1 MKKITHLVL
10 SIALLIFI
18 NGCADYKPIFGTT
31 KLQFEISDHTIE
43 GNKILG
49 NKIYSKLYNLSKSN
63 KDNQNIRS
71 IDVVINV
78 SKDKQAT
85 SKNSAGKILEYK
97 ITLNTKVEITDFIN
111 GDQILNETFNSS
123 FTYKTQDQY
132 YETVTQENR
141 SLEILINKTYEDLLA
156 KFSQNI

>member
-1 MKKITHLVL
+1 M
-10 SIALLIFI
+10 
-18 NGCADYKPIFGTT
+18 
-31 KLQFEISDHTIE
+31 
-43 GNKILG
+43 LG

-97 ITLNTKVEITDFIN
+97 ITLNTKIEITDFIN

-123 FTYKTQDQY
+123 FTYKMQDQY
-132 YETVTQENR
+132 YETVAQENR
-141 SLEILINKTYEDLLA
+141 SLEILINKTYEDLLV
-156 KFSQNI
+156 KLSQNI